1 MKNKLTKEQLK
12 QAYSVGNFF
21 VSDIYAYYLDTY
33 KGELGKVQVE
43 VLSYIHN
50 HKEVTIK
57 QLSKALN
64 VSKQHAS
71 KIIAKLS
78 EMDLIDKRQ
87 DPEDA
92 RSSFFSLNK
101 KGISYIEDHISL
113 SNDYLINYVE
123 SLNNEEA
130 KIFLESVKNIS
141 NVLGLR

>member
-92 RSSFFSLNK
+92 RSSFFSVNYSATSNRASCFDHYCV
-101 KGISYIEDHISL
+101 SYDIR
-113 SNDYLINYVE
+113 NYPSYTMSTGV
-123 SLNNEEA
+123 
-130 KIFLESVKNIS
+130 
-141 NVLGLR
+141 